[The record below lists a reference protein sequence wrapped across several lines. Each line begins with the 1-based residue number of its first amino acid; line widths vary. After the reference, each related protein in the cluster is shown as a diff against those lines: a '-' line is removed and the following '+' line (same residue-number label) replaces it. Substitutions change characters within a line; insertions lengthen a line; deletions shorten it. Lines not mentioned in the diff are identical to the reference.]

1 MKTIIIVL
9 QLMAL
14 WLLAN
19 MATAQNMTLAG
30 SEILIPSGS
39 SINVKGNLEIKGP
52 VILDNNGEVTVG
64 GNWINT
70 APADFSLEGTSGKVV
85 LNGDIPQI
93 ITGNSKTTFSNLHL
107 QNQTALDIEVMITE
121 TLELQ
126 DAMLALN
133 KMDLRMMPGA
143 EIQGAG
149 ASAYIT
155 AHGEGRLIQHV
166 AAGEVLFPVG
176 TNTFYLPALLAN
188 SGTPDNFGVKMFE
201 DVLSGGTS
209 GATIPQI
216 ANSVANTWVIS
227 EDTPGASDLTITF
240 WWNQQNEGAL
250 FDRSQSGIGHFTDDG
265 WDAQP
270 SQPASGQN
278 PFYLTRSGITQPGA
292 FAVGDIFSPL
302 ADGDNEAQQTI
313 TLHQGWSG
321 ISSYVIPYDPNL
333 FEVMAEVLDDIVIM
347 QSFSGIFWP
356 AFNVNTIGNWNNYNG
371 YKVKANQSAELTIS
385 GYELANKVFN
395 FSSGVTNM
403 PVLSAQ
409 PFALSEL
416 IVPMGE
422 VVKVM
427 FDYQTGALYWPQGGI
442 VPGVP
447 GALETLQPG
456 VAYLTIF
463 TTAGSI
469 DFGQEFKSTPATMPL
484 AAKPVS
490 PWNAILATGEQ
501 HFISIGPEALSAL
514 EENDV
519 IGVFDMDN
527 QCVGMAQYIGNST
540 ALPLVAYGKDIT
552 NENSPGMAEGAPM
565 SIRIFRN
572 GETLD
577 ATPTFDS
584 QMPNHDGLFTFNGLS
599 KITSLKTGAVGIADR
614 EIDFRIYPNP
624 SNGLFNIDYSGSFEV
639 LITNA
644 HGQVVYQNTLYDKTE
659 VNLGSQPAGI
669 YFVKLTGA
677 SGSKTQRIIIQ

>member
-1 MKTIIIVL
+1 MKTFITTIQIMVFCL
-9 QLMAL
+9 FATMAI
-14 WLLAN
+14 
-19 MATAQNMTLAG
+19 AQNMTLSG
-30 SEILIPSGS
+30 SEILIPPGS
-39 SINVKGNLEIKGP
+39 FIHVSGNLEINGP
-52 VILDNNGEVTVG
+52 VTLNNSGEIAVA

-70 APADFSLEGTSGKVV
+70 APADFSMEGTSGKII
-85 LNGDIPQI
+85 LNGDTPQI
-93 ITGNSKTTFSNLHL
+93 ITGNFNTTFSNLHL
-107 QNQTALDIEVMITE
+107 QNHAALDIEVMITE

-176 TNTFYLPALLAN
+176 TNTFYLPALLSN
-188 SGTPDNFGVKMFE
+188 SGTPDNLGVKMFE
-201 DVLSGGTS
+201 DVLTGGTS

-227 EDTPGASDLTITF
+227 EDTPGASDLTLTL
-240 WWNQQNEGAL
+240 WWNQENEGAL
-250 FDRSQSGIGHFTDDG
+250 FDRTQSGIGQYADG
-265 WDAQP
+265 EWQAQAN
-270 SQPASGQN
+270 QPASGEN
-278 PFYLTRSGITQPGA
+278 PFYLMRSGITEPGA
-292 FAVGDIFSPL
+292 FAVGDIFTPL
-302 ADGDNEAQQTI
+302 ASGDNEAQQTI
-313 TLHQGWSG
+313 TLHEGWSG

-356 AFNVNTIGNWNNYNG
+356 AFNVNTIGNWNSYYG
-371 YKVKANQSAELTIS
+371 YKVKANQLAEFTIS
-385 GYELANKVFN
+385 GYELADKVFN
-395 FSSGVTNM
+395 FSSGVANM
-403 PVLSAQ
+403 PVLSTEPVAV
-409 PFALSEL
+409 SDL

-422 VVKVM
+422 VVRVI
-427 FDYQTGALYWPQGGI
+427 FDYQTSALYWPEGGI
-442 VPGVP
+442 EPGVP

-469 DFGQEFKSTPATMPL
+469 DFGQEFKNAPVAMPL
-484 AAKPVS
+484 AVKPIS
-490 PWNAILATGEQ
+490 PWNAIQTSGEQ
-501 HFISIGPEALSAL
+501 HFISISPEAMSDL
-514 EENDV
+514 EKNDV
-519 IGVFDMDN
+519 IGVFDMDSR
-527 QCVGMAQYIGNST
+527 CVGLSQFTGNFA

-552 NENSPGMAEGAPM
+552 NQSSPGMAEGAQM

-572 GETLD
+572 GETLE

-584 QMPNHDGLFTFNGLS
+584 QMPNHDGRFTFNGLS
-599 KITSLKTGAVGIADR
+599 KITSLKMGAVGMADR

-624 SNGLFNIDYSGSFEV
+624 SNGLFKIDYTGSYDV

-644 HGQVVYQNTLYDKTE
+644 HGQVVYQNSLYDKTE
-659 VNLGSQPAGI
+659 VNLSSQPAGI

-677 SGSKTQRIIIQ
+677 TGSKTQRIVIR